1 MRGRDKD
8 DRKKQ
13 QATGEIHAFLG
24 NGTEFEGRLKFEGA
38 VRIDGEF
45 RGEIQTPGTLVI
57 GEGAHVEA
65 EIECGNLVLNGELVG
80 NVRATHRIEALS
92 QARIRGNL
100 QSPILVINEGVRL
113 DGNVRMEMTEQSE
126 ISWENKIEFPGK
138 SDKRTKADD
147 VS

>member
-1 MRGRDKD
+1 M
-8 DRKKQ
+8 
-13 QATGEIHAFLG
+13 
-24 NGTEFEGRLKFEGA
+24 
-38 VRIDGEF
+38 
-45 RGEIQTPGTLVI
+45 
-57 GEGAHVEA
+57 
-65 EIECGNLVLNGELVG
+65 
-80 NVRATHRIEALS
+80 S

>member
-65 EIECGNLVLNGELVG
+65 EIECGKPRPERGTRGE
-80 NVRATHRIEALS
+80 RA
-92 QARIRGNL
+92 
-100 QSPILVINEGVRL
+100 
-113 DGNVRMEMTEQSE
+113 
-126 ISWENKIEFPGK
+126 
-138 SDKRTKADD
+138 SDP
-147 VS
+147 